1 MALKITTQIGT
12 DRGITS
18 EAYLRIS
25 DYRVSKYG
33 RASFITE
40 LFLSQEDS
48 VSEATIPVAMY
59 EKVAQ
64 NRQIGDMFMAD
75 LYNEEGRPDLSP
87 LVESGIFAFGYG
99 VLKAKLENLFGAE
112 NVVDC

>member
-25 DYRVSKYG
+25 DYRISKYG

-40 LFLSQEDS
+40 LFLSQADS

-59 EKVAQ
+59 DVVAH
-64 NRQIGDMFMAD
+64 NKQIGDMFMAD
-75 LYNEEGRPDLSP
+75 LYDEAGKPDLSP
-87 LVESGIFAFGYG
+87 LFTSTIFAFGYG
-99 VLKAKLENLFGAE
+99 ILKAKVIDLFGAE

>member
-1 MALKITTQIGT
+1 MALKITKQIGT
-12 DRGITS
+12 DRGVTS

-25 DYRVSKYG
+25 DYRISKYG

-59 EKVAQ
+59 DKVAQ
-64 NRQIGDMFMAD
+64 NKQIGDMFIAD
-75 LYNEEGRPDLSP
+75 LYDEAGKPDLSAIFT
-87 LVESGIFAFGYG
+87 SGIFAYGYG
-99 VLKAKLENLFGAE
+99 ILKDKLINLFGAD
-112 NVVDC
+112 NVQDC